1 MSMYMTNQAPLPE
14 WRQSTGGTPSARG
27 TATRGASSR
36 GTTAR
41 MPTMPTLP
49 SGAIGN
55 LKSSM
60 LNPTPSPTPPEPPQ
74 SPKVTQSPYLDS
86 LFQEK
91 NRKGQLSTL
100 LGRDVTLPTEAN
112 RNARLAGLL
121 A

>member
-1 MSMYMTNQAPLPE
+1 MSMYMTNQAP
-14 WRQSTGGTPSARG
+14 TGGTPSM
-27 TATRGASSR
+27 RGASR
-36 GTTAR
+36 RTTAR
-41 MPTMPTLP
+41 MPNIPTLP
-49 SGAIGN
+49 SGAVGN
-55 LKSSM
+55 VKSSM
-60 LNPTPSPTPPEPPQ
+60 VNPTPSPTPPEPPQ

-100 LGRDVTLPTEAN
+100 LGRDMTLPTEAN